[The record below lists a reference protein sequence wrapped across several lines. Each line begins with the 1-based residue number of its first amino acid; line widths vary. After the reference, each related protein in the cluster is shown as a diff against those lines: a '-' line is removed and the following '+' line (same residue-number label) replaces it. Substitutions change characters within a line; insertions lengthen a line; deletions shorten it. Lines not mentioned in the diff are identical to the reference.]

1 MIDIA
6 VQKQGYTSSDFFMM
20 SFTGTQDFAG
30 SGFTSLINELLE
42 KSSCNFIAGTNEQ
55 NGNIYFRIKNG
66 YSHDGI
72 ACMTYM
78 YNGLL
83 GFYCANNKV
92 LGYPSEIFDFDDG
105 SGSYNNSKES
115 KMTNTTFNLNSTV
128 EQVKNDDSFK
138 GFGNLIFPVDIN
150 IPNNTTLENVGD
162 YYSWYNYINPN
173 KTVEIV
179 NYMKE
184 QATSNKKVFYDIYT
198 DEEKSKDPEKANTG
212 IFFFRGNPNKKVAI
226 VSAGG
231 GFVYVGGIADS
242 FPHCLELSKKGIN
255 SFAII
260 YRADSRKAYEDLS
273 RAIAFINEN
282 KEELQVNMED
292 YSLWGG
298 SAGGRMTDRVG
309 TYGTSYFGEKEYPK
323 PSAFI
328 IQYTGLSEVTGNEPP
343 TYSCVGTNDAIANY
357 KLMQNRID
365 KIKSNG
371 TNSKIEVFNSLP
383 HGFGLGEGTV
393 AEGWINNA
401 IDFWKS
407 QM

>member
-1 MIDIA
+1 MIDTA
-6 VQKQGYTSSDFFMM
+6 VQKQGYTSNDFFMM

-30 SGFTSLINELLE
+30 SGFTILINELLE
-42 KSSCNFIAGTNEQ
+42 KSSGNFIAGTNEQ
-55 NGNIYFRIKNG
+55 NGNLYFRIKTG

-83 GFYCANNKV
+83 GFYNN
-92 LGYPSEIFDFDDG
+92 S
-105 SGSYNNSKES
+105 SKES
-115 KMTNTTFNLNSTV
+115 KMSNTIFNLNSTV
-128 EQVKNDDSFK
+128 EQVKNDNSFK
-138 GFGNLIFPVDIN
+138 GFGDLIFPVDIN
-150 IPNNTTLENVGD
+150 LPNNTPLENVGD

-173 KTVEIV
+173 KTVEII

-184 QATSNKKVFYDIYT
+184 QIDSNKKVFYDIYT

-212 IFFFRGNPNKKVAI
+212 IFFFRGNPNEKVAI

-231 GFVYVGGIADS
+231 GFAYVGAMHDS
-242 FPHCLELSKKGIN
+242 FPHCLELSKKGYN

-260 YRADSRKAYEDLS
+260 YRPDAQKACEDLS

-298 SAGGRMTDRVG
+298 SAGGRMTDWVG

-323 PSAFI
+323 PSALI

-343 TYSCVGTNDAIANY
+343 TYSCVGTNDGIANY
-357 KLMQNRID
+357 RTMQNRID

-371 TNSKIEVFNSLP
+371 TNSKIEVFNGLP